1 VFVSTGIKRIWIP
14 FKVRKSIFDRGRPP
28 EDLGY
33 RQEMRNQDQT
43 GQETEFA
50 SFSTWEQH

>member
-1 VFVSTGIKRIWIP
+1 MFVSTGIKRIWIP